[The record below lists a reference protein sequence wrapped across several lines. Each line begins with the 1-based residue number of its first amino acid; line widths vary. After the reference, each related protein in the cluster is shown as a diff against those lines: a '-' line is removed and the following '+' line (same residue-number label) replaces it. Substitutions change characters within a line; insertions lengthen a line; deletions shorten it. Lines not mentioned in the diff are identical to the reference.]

1 MVFKSVPCPPTGT
14 LPCPNVVTSIP
25 VGKGPTGVAI
35 KPDDGSLA
43 LVTNQGENTV
53 SVINTASPYF
63 QFPKVQTDSE
73 PVGIAVQ
80 DSLTF
85 LSGAPVTPLNGVT
98 GSFALTGINAS
109 LVGSVNWSFGNGAGF
124 TSSALNTSYAYPSPG
139 TYTARATVLDK
150 SGGTLLTKTI
160 PVQVQSPPQAIRTA
174 AVHQLGTHARASL
187 RWCPRPPIAP
197 QRLGH
202 WRNRR
207 RVVRKCPRPPIET
220 LAGHSGVS
228 AADQNWFLALR
239 SCETARTPAR
249 ARGPR
254 SRRVWCAGSASSM
267 CA

>member
-1 MVFKSVPCPPTGT
+1 M
-14 LPCPNVVTSIP
+14 
-25 VGKGPTGVAI
+25 AI